1 MMDAQTFFQSVG
13 PRELAKYVVIL
24 AVVIVVL
31 VGLVQCFY
39 TVDARSEAVV
49 LRFGK
54 HIDTVPSGLHFKWPF
69 GVDRAII
76 VPIDYVETAEFGFRT
91 AQAGKRTRYY
101 EPTREDKGVSAM
113 LTGDLNIGSVEW
125 TVQYKIKD
133 TEAYLFNVEDVRGTI
148 RDVGE
153 SVMRSLVGDRSVDE
167 VITIGRADLAREA
180 IVAAQTQLDEFGCGV
195 ELTKL
200 NLQDVRPPDEV
211 KEAFD
216 AVNRARQKKEE
227 LINQARAERNRLVPA
242 ARGEREQRIKEAE
255 AYMDRKV
262 REVTGETNAFLMQ
275 FAAYQKAEEETR
287 VRLYMETMEDILRKS
302 ERKVFVDQAVR
313 SFLPFLDLGTG
324 KGGER

>member
-1 MMDAQTFFQSVG
+1 MMDAQTFFQTVG
-13 PRELAKYVVIL
+13 PRELTKYVVIL

-39 TVDARSEAVV
+39 TVGADSEAVV

-54 HIDTVPSGLHFKWPF
+54 HIDTTAPGLHFKFPF
-69 GVDRAII
+69 GVDRAY
-76 VPIDYVETAEFGFRT
+76 VLPVSYVETAEFGFRT
-91 AQAGKRTRYY
+91 ARAGKRTLYH
-101 EPTREDKGVSAM
+101 EPTRMDKATSAM

-125 TVQYKIKD
+125 TVQYRIKD
-133 TEAYLFNVEDVRGTI
+133 VEAYLFNVEDVRGTI
-148 RDVGE
+148 RDVSE
-153 SVMRSLVGDRSVDE
+153 SIMRSLVGDRSVDE

-180 IVAAQTQLDEFGCGV
+180 LLAAQTQLDELGCGV

-227 LINQARAERNRLVPA
+227 LINQAVSERNRLVPA
-242 ARGEREQRIKEAE
+242 ARGQREKSIKEAE

-262 REVTGETNAFLMQ
+262 REVTGETNAFLDR
-275 FAAYQKAEEETR
+275 FAAYKKAEEETR
-287 VRLYMETMEDILRKS
+287 VRLYMETMEDILQKT
-302 ERKVFVDQAVR
+302 ERKVFVDSEVR
-313 SFLPFLDLGTG
+313 TFLPFLDLGAG